1 MIQSNY
7 PLKNITTIGLGGIC
21 KEFVCHSSITEL
33 LNIKATKKK
42 LFIGNGSNICFITDF
57 YDGTIVNLKRM
68 SKIISHDNKYIYCS
82 SNISCVKIARYL
94 YNNRISGFEYLYG
107 IPGTIGGAIYMNA
120 GAFDNEILSHVYRIK
135 LIDSSGKVYY
145 LKGDDLNYSY
155 RISNIDKKSIII
167 GVELYNHIKLFD
179 KNLLSNLDNKR
190 KNSQPVNQ
198 LSCGCIFK
206 NPPGKFASEL
216 IEAAMLKGERIGGIY
231 ISRKHSNYFI
241 NDGSG
246 TYKDFVKLVNIVKNK
261 VLTKYNIKL
270 QEEVILVK

>member
-1 MIQSNY
+1 MKQSNY
-7 PLKNITTIGLGGIC
+7 PLKNITTIGLGGTC
-21 KEFVCHSSITEL
+21 KEFICPSNMTEL
-33 LNIKATKKK
+33 LNIKAIKKK

-68 SKIISHDNKYIYCS
+68 SKLISHDNKYINCS

-94 YNNRISGFEYLYG
+94 HNNRISGFEYLYG
-107 IPGTIGGAIYMNA
+107 IPGTIGGALYMNA
-120 GAFDNEILSHVYRIK
+120 GAFGKEILSHVYRIK

-145 LKGDDLNYSY
+145 LKGEDLNYSY
-155 RISNIDKKSIII
+155 RMSNIDKKSIII

-179 KNLLSNLDNKR
+179 KKLLSNLDNKR
-190 KNSQPVNQ
+190 KNSQPINQ

-206 NPPGKFASEL
+206 NPPGKSASEL
-216 IEAAMLKGERIGGIY
+216 IEDAMLKGERVGGIY

-246 TYKDFVKLVNIVKNK
+246 TYTDFLTLLSLVKRKISSLYSIELK
-261 VLTKYNIKL
+261 
-270 QEEVILVK
+270 EEVILIK

>member
-1 MIQSNY
+1 MKRSNY
-7 PLKNITTIGLGGIC
+7 PLKNITTIGLGGTC
-21 KEFVCHSSITEL
+21 KEFICPSNMTEL
-33 LNIKATKKK
+33 LNIMAIKKK

-57 YDGTIVNLKRM
+57 YDKTIVNLKRM
-68 SKIISHDNKYIYCS
+68 SKLISHDNKYIYCS

-94 YNNRISGFEYLYG
+94 HNNRISGFEYLYG
-107 IPGTIGGAIYMNA
+107 IPGTIGGALYMNA

-135 LIDSSGKVYY
+135 LIDLSGKVYY
-145 LKGDDLNYSY
+145 LKGKDLNYSY
-155 RISNIDKKSIII
+155 RMSNIDKNSIII
-167 GVELYNHIKLFD
+167 SVELYNHVKLFD

-190 KNSQPVNQ
+190 KNSQPINQ

-216 IEAAMLKGERIGGIY
+216 IEGAMLKGERVGGIY

-246 TYKDFVKLVNIVKNK
+246 TYTDFLNLLSLVKRKISSFYGIELK
-261 VLTKYNIKL
+261 
-270 QEEVILVK
+270 EEVILIK

>member
-7 PLKNITTIGLGGIC
+7 PLKNITTIGLGGTC
-21 KEFVCHSSITEL
+21 KEFICPSDMTEL
-33 LNIKATKKK
+33 LNIKANKKK

-68 SKIISHDNKYIYCS
+68 SKIISHDDKYIYCS

-94 YNNRISGFEYLYG
+94 HNNRISGFEYLYG

-120 GAFDNEILSHVYRIK
+120 GAFGNEILSHVYRIE

-145 LKGDDLNYSY
+145 LKGEDLNYSY
-155 RISNIDKKSIII
+155 RMSNIDKKSIII
-167 GVELYNHIKLFD
+167 GVKLYNHIKLFD

-206 NPPGKFASEL
+206 NPPGQFASEL
-216 IEAAMLKGERIGGIY
+216 IEGAMLKGKRIGGIY

-246 TYKDFVKLVNIVKNK
+246 TYTDFLNLLSFVKRKISSL
-261 VLTKYNIKL
+261 YNIKL
-270 QEEVILVK
+270 KEEVILIK

>member
-21 KEFVCHSSITEL
+21 KEFVCPSSITEL

-246 TYKDFVKLVNIVKNK
+246 TYTDFLNLLTFVKRKISSL
-261 VLTKYNIKL
+261 YNIEL
-270 QEEVILVK
+270 EEEVILIK

>member
-1 MIQSNY
+1 
-7 PLKNITTIGLGGIC
+7 
-21 KEFVCHSSITEL
+21 
-33 LNIKATKKK
+33 
-42 LFIGNGSNICFITDF
+42 
-57 YDGTIVNLKRM
+57 M
-68 SKIISHDNKYIYCS
+68 SKIISHDDKYIYCS

-94 YNNRISGFEYLYG
+94 HNNRISGFEYLYG

-135 LIDSSGKVYY
+135 LIDSFGKVYY
-145 LKGDDLNYSY
+145 LKGEDLNYSY
-155 RISNIDKKSIII
+155 RMSNIDKKSIII

-190 KNSQPVNQ
+190 KNSQPVNE

-216 IEAAMLKGERIGGIY
+216 IEAAMLKGARIGGIY
-231 ISRKHSNYFI
+231 ISKKHSNYFI

-246 TYKDFVKLVNIVKNK
+246 TYTDFLNLLNFVKRKILS
-261 VLTKYNIKL
+261 LYNIKL
-270 QEEVILVK
+270 KEEVILIK

>member
-7 PLKNITTIGLGGIC
+7 PLKNITTIGLGGTC
-21 KEFVCHSSITEL
+21 KEFICPSNMTEL
-33 LNIKATKKK
+33 LNIKAAKKK

-68 SKIISHDNKYIYCS
+68 SKLISHDNKYISCS
-82 SNISCVKIARYL
+82 SNISCTKIARYL
-94 YNNRISGFEYLYG
+94 YNQRISGFEYLYG
-107 IPGTIGGAIYMNA
+107 IPGTIGGALYMNA

-135 LIDSSGKVYY
+135 LIDRFGKVYY
-145 LKGDDLNYSY
+145 LYGEDLSYSY
-155 RISNIDKKSIII
+155 RMSNIDKKSIII
-167 GVELYNHIKLFD
+167 GVELYNYGKLFD
-179 KNLLSNLDNKR
+179 KNLLSNLDNIR

-206 NPPGKFASEL
+206 NPPGKSASEL
-216 IEAAMLKGERIGGIY
+216 IEDAKLKGVRIGGIY

-246 TYKDFVKLVNIVKNK
+246 TYTDFLTLLSFVKRKISSL
-261 VLTKYNIKL
+261 YNIELK
-270 QEEVILVK
+270 EEVILIK

>member
-1 MIQSNY
+1 MKQSNY
-7 PLKNITTIGLGGIC
+7 PLKNITTIGLGGTC
-21 KEFVCHSSITEL
+21 KEFICPSNMTEL
-33 LNIKATKKK
+33 LNIKAIKKK

-68 SKIISHDNKYIYCS
+68 SKLISHDNNYIYCS

-94 YNNRISGFEYLYG
+94 HNNRISGFEYLYG
-107 IPGTIGGAIYMNA
+107 IPGTIGGALYMNA
-120 GAFDNEILSHVYRIK
+120 GAFGKEILSHVYRIK

-145 LKGDDLNYSY
+145 LKGEDLNYSY
-155 RISNIDKKSIII
+155 RMSNIDKKSIII

-190 KNSQPVNQ
+190 KNSQPINQ

-206 NPPGKFASEL
+206 NPPGKSASEL
-216 IEAAMLKGERIGGIY
+216 IEDAMLKGERVGGIY

-246 TYKDFVKLVNIVKNK
+246 TYTDFLTLLSLVKRKISSLYSIELK
-261 VLTKYNIKL
+261 
-270 QEEVILVK
+270 EEVILIK

>member
-7 PLKNITTIGLGGIC
+7 PLKNITTIGLGGTC
-21 KEFVCHSSITEL
+21 KKFVCPSNMTEL
-33 LNIKATKKK
+33 LNIKAAKKK

-57 YDGTIVNLKRM
+57 YDGTVVNLKRM
-68 SKIISHDNKYIYCS
+68 SKIISHDDKYIFCS

-94 YNNRISGFEYLYG
+94 HDNRISGYEYLYG
-107 IPGTIGGAIYMNA
+107 IPGTIGGAVYMNA
-120 GAFDNEILSHVYRIK
+120 GAFNNEILSHVYRIK

-145 LKGDDLNYSY
+145 LKGEDLNYSY
-155 RISNIDKKSIII
+155 RMSNIDKKSIII
-167 GVELYNHIKLFD
+167 SVELHNHVKLFD
-179 KNLLSNLDNKR
+179 KSLLSNLDDKR
-190 KNSQPVNQ
+190 KSSQPVNQ

-216 IEAAMLKGERIGGIY
+216 IEGAMLKGERIGGIY

-246 TYKDFVKLVNIVKNK
+246 TYTDFLQLLSFVKRKISSL
-261 VLTKYNIKL
+261 YNIQLK
-270 QEEVILVK
+270 EEVILIK

>member
-1 MIQSNY
+1 MKQSNY
-7 PLKNITTIGLGGIC
+7 PLKNITTIGLGGTC
-21 KEFVCHSSITEL
+21 KEFICPSNMTEL
-33 LNIKATKKK
+33 LNIKAIKKK

-68 SKIISHDNKYIYCS
+68 SKLISHDNKYIYCS

-94 YNNRISGFEYLYG
+94 HNNRISGFEYLYG
-107 IPGTIGGAIYMNA
+107 IPGTIGGALYMNA
-120 GAFDNEILSHVYRIK
+120 GAFGKEILSHVYRIK

-145 LKGDDLNYSY
+145 LKGEDLNYSY
-155 RISNIDKKSIII
+155 RMSNIDKKSIII

-190 KNSQPVNQ
+190 KNSQPINQ

-206 NPPGKFASEL
+206 NPPGKSASKL
-216 IEAAMLKGERIGGIY
+216 IEDATLKGERVGGIY

-246 TYKDFVKLVNIVKNK
+246 TYTDFLTLLSLVKRKISSLYSIELK
-261 VLTKYNIKL
+261 
-270 QEEVILVK
+270 EEVILIK

>member
-7 PLKNITTIGLGGIC
+7 PLKNITTIGLGGTC
-21 KEFVCHSSITEL
+21 KEFICPSNMTEL
-33 LNIKATKKK
+33 LNIKAAKKK

-68 SKIISHDNKYIYCS
+68 SKLISHDNKYISCS
-82 SNISCVKIARYL
+82 SNISCTKIARYL
-94 YNNRISGFEYLYG
+94 YNQRISGFEYLYG
-107 IPGTIGGAIYMNA
+107 IPGTIGGALYMNA

-135 LIDSSGKVYY
+135 LIDRFGKVYY
-145 LKGDDLNYSY
+145 LYGEDLSYSY
-155 RISNIDKKSIII
+155 RMSNIDKKSIIL
-167 GVELYNHIKLFD
+167 GVELYNHTKHYD
-179 KNLLSNLDNKR
+179 KNLLSNLDKKR

-216 IEAAMLKGERIGGIY
+216 IESAMLKGERIGGIY
-231 ISRKHSNYFI
+231 ISNKHSNYFI

-246 TYKDFVKLVNIVKNK
+246 TYTDFLNLLSFVKRKISSL
-261 VLTKYNIKL
+261 YNIELK
-270 QEEVILVK
+270 EEVILIK

>member
-1 MIQSNY
+1 MKRSNY
-7 PLKNITTIGLGGIC
+7 PLKNITTIGLGGTC
-21 KEFVCHSSITEL
+21 KEFVCPSNMTEL
-33 LNIKATKKK
+33 LNIMAIKKK

-57 YDGTIVNLKRM
+57 YDKTIVNLKRM
-68 SKIISHDNKYIYCS
+68 SKLISHDNKYIYCS

-94 YNNRISGFEYLYG
+94 HNNRISGFEYLYG
-107 IPGTIGGAIYMNA
+107 IPGTIGGALYMNA

-135 LIDSSGKVYY
+135 LIDLSGKVYY
-145 LKGDDLNYSY
+145 LKGKDLNYSY
-155 RISNIDKKSIII
+155 RMSNIDKNSIII
-167 GVELYNHIKLFD
+167 SVELYNHVKLFD

-190 KNSQPVNQ
+190 KNSQPINQ

-216 IEAAMLKGERIGGIY
+216 IEGAMLKGERVGGIY

-246 TYKDFVKLVNIVKNK
+246 TYTDFLNLLSLVKRKISSFYGIELK
-261 VLTKYNIKL
+261 
-270 QEEVILVK
+270 EEVILIK

>member
-1 MIQSNY
+1 M
-7 PLKNITTIGLGGIC
+7 
-21 KEFVCHSSITEL
+21 TEL
-33 LNIKATKKK
+33 LNLKAAKKK

-68 SKIISHDNKYIYCS
+68 SKIISHDDKYIYCS

-94 YNNRISGFEYLYG
+94 HNNRISGFEYLYG
-107 IPGTIGGAIYMNA
+107 IPGTIGGAVYMNA
-120 GAFDNEILSHVYRIK
+120 GAFNNEILSHVYRIK

-145 LKGDDLNYSY
+145 LKGEDLNYSY
-155 RISNIDKKSIII
+155 RMSNIDKKSIII

-216 IEAAMLKGERIGGIY
+216 IEGAMLKGERIGGIY

-246 TYKDFVKLVNIVKNK
+246 TYTDFLNLLSFVKRKISSL
-261 VLTKYNIKL
+261 YNIELK
-270 QEEVILVK
+270 EEVILIK

>member
-1 MIQSNY
+1 MIHSNY

-21 KEFVCHSSITEL
+21 KKFICPSNMTEL
-33 LNIKATKKK
+33 LSIKASKKK

-68 SKIISHDNKYIYCS
+68 NKLISHDNKYIYCS

-107 IPGTIGGAIYMNA
+107 IPGTIGGALYMNA

-135 LIDSSGKVYY
+135 LIDSSGKIYY
-145 LKGDDLNYSY
+145 LKGGDLNYSY

-167 GVELYNHIKLFD
+167 GVELYNHVKLFD
-179 KNLLSNLDNKR
+179 KNLLSYLDNKR

-216 IEAAMLKGERIGGIY
+216 IEGAMLKGERIGGIY

-246 TYKDFVKLVNIVKNK
+246 TYTDFLNLLNFVKIKISSL
-261 VLTKYNIKL
+261 YNIELK
-270 QEEVILVK
+270 EEVILIK